1 DEHRFRKMN
10 NSVHLPPESVFIM
23 NRNGCSSSIGI
34 GVQHGSEY
42 AYRTDTQI
50 KVMDDQK

>member
-42 AYRTDTQI
+42 AAGGIDKD
-50 KVMDDQK
+50 KVILVAE